1 MVGIFDLSP
10 WIVRQTGIVADL
22 AVREADIVELVADC

>member
-10 WIVRQTGIVADL
+10 WISQRTGIAADF
-22 AVREADIVELVADC
+22 AVREADIVELADDC